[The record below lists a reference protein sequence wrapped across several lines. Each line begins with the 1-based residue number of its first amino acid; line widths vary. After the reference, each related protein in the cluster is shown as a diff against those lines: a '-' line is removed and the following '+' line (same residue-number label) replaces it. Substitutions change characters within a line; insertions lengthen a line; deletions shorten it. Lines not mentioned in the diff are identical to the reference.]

1 LTPFVAAM
9 AVERSDFEI
18 ALEEGTIR
26 CAAKVGGRS
35 LVGRGAFV
43 DERVACRWRVPKNA
57 SGKRL
62 AGSVAVTFQGVY
74 RQARILGSSEVKRL
88 GAHALRVRPALQ
100 QRAMPGRI

>member
-1 LTPFVAAM
+1 M

-43 DERVACRWRVPKNA
+43 DERVACRWRVPNA

-62 AGSVAVTFQGVY
+62 AGSVAVTFQ
-74 RQARILGSSEVKRL
+74 
-88 GAHALRVRPALQ
+88 ALPPSADSRFE
-100 QRAMPGRI
+100 

>member
-1 LTPFVAAM
+1 M

-62 AGSVAVTFQGVY
+62 AVTFQGVT
-74 RQARILGSSEVKRL
+74 AKR
-88 GAHALRVRPALQ
+88 GFSVRVR
-100 QRAMPGRI
+100 

>member
-18 ALEEGTIR
+18 ALEEAAIR
-26 CAAKVGGRS
+26 CAPKGGRS

-43 DERVACRWRVPKNA
+43 DERVAGRWRVPKNA

-62 AGSVAVTFQGVY
+62 AGSVAVTFQGVT
-74 RQARILGSSEVKRL
+74 AKR
-88 GAHALRVRPALQ
+88 GFSVRVR
-100 QRAMPGRI
+100 

>member
-1 LTPFVAAM
+1 M

-43 DERVACRWRVPKNA
+43 DERLALQVARSEEREGNAWRGAVRSRSRAVPPRA
-57 SGKRL
+57 DSRFEG
-62 AGSVAVTFQGVY
+62 GETVGG
-74 RQARILGSSEVKRL
+74 ARTPR
-88 GAHALRVRPALQ
+88 APALQ

>member
-1 LTPFVAAM
+1 MTPFVAAM

-18 ALEEGTIR
+18 AFEEGTIR

-62 AGSVAVTFQGVY
+62 AGSVGVTFQGVT
-74 RQARILGSSEVKRL
+74 AKR
-88 GAHALRVRPALQ
+88 GFSVRVR
-100 QRAMPGRI
+100 

>member
-1 LTPFVAAM
+1 M
-9 AVERSDFEI
+9 AVEGSDFEI

-62 AGSVAVTFQGVY
+62 AGSVAVTFQGVTAK
-74 RQARILGSSEVKRL
+74 RGFSVRMRVKRL

-100 QRAMPGRI
+100 PRAMPGRI

>member
-1 LTPFVAAM
+1 MTPFVAAM

-26 CAAKVGGRS
+26 CAAKVGGGS

-43 DERVACRWRVPKNA
+43 DERVACGWRVPKNA

-62 AGSVAVTFQGVY
+62 AGSVAATFQGATAE
-74 RQARILGSSEVKRL
+74 RGFSVKRL
-88 GAHALRVRPALQ
+88 GAHAAPRAPRAPAKSYA
-100 QRAMPGRI
+100 RAYLM

>member
-18 ALEEGTIR
+18 ALEEAAIR
-26 CAAKVGGRS
+26 WAAKGSRS
-35 LVGRGAFV
+35 IVSRGTFV

-62 AGSVAVTFQGVY
+62 AGSVAVTFQGVT
-74 RQARILGSSEVKRL
+74 AKR
-88 GAHALRVRPALQ
+88 GFSVRVR
-100 QRAMPGRI
+100 

>member
-1 LTPFVAAM
+1 MTPFVAAI

-18 ALEEGTIR
+18 AFEEGTIR

-43 DERVACRWRVPKNA
+43 DERVACRLRVPKNA

-62 AGSVAVTFQGVY
+62 AGSVCGHVPGRY
-74 RQARILGSSEVKRL
+74 RQARVLG
-88 GAHALRVRPALQ
+88 RVR
-100 QRAMPGRI
+100 